1 MPLGV
6 GPMEIVIVAIIAL
19 LILGPKRLP
28 GAGRALGKG
37 ISEFKASVTGQEERD
52 ELTEPE
58 PEPERT

>member
-28 GAGRALGKG
+28 GAGRALGKS
-37 ISEFKASVTGQEERD
+37 ISEFKASVTGREERD